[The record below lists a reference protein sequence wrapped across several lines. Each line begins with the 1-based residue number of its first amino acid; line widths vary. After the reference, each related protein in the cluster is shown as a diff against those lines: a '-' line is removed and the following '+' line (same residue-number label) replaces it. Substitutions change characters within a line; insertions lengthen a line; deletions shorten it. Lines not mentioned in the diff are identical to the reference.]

1 MVTYDHLKHLSKIK
15 NKSLKETIQEA
26 IKEYLGRHEKD
37 LMSDSLFKIVGS
49 FKTKEGD
56 FSERDDWRQ

>member
-1 MVTYDHLKHLSKIK
+1 L
-15 NKSLKETIQEA
+15 EA

-37 LMSDSLFKIVGS
+37 LMNDSLFKIIAS

-56 FSERDDWRQ
+56 FSERDEWRQIGYERWD